1 MHEIDKRL
9 EELGI
14 VLEVGPKPIANYV
27 SVQKAGDI
35 WFFSGSGP
43 FKDGKPAIFG
53 RLGDDMTVEEGYAA
67 ARLTGINMLAIM
79 KREFDGDWDKLE
91 QVVKVNGYVRC
102 TDDFGQQPA
111 VINGVSDLFVEVLGD
126 KGRHARTAMGT
137 NALPMDMPMEVE
149 WIIKVK

>member
-1 MHEIDKRL
+1 MHEFDQKL
-9 EELGI
+9 AELGI
-14 VLEVGPKPIANYV
+14 ELEAGPTPIANYV
-27 SVQKAGDI
+27 SVQKAGNI

-43 FKDGKPAIFG
+43 FKDGKPYIFG

-79 KREFDGDWDKLE
+79 KRELGGDWDKLE